1 MSSAFAS
8 LFNSPPFVLGWHY
21 TVLLAPI
28 IVPIFALLVWFD
40 IWIKYKQREYI
51 QSQGSVLLEIRIPR
65 EMSKSPAAMEV
76 VLSGIYE
83 PVVGPLTDVYFTG
96 KVRPWFSLE
105 IASIEGNVKFFM
117 WALPAWKRNI
127 EARLYAQFPNI
138 EIHEVADY
146 TAGVHYDPS
155 TMKMS
160 SFQTSLVKHNVYPIK
175 TYVDF
180 GLDKLGDE
188 DEEKI
193 DPLTPLIEWMGSLG
207 VGEQCWI
214 QIMIQA
220 HAKKGL
226 EDATISI
233 KKTWDKEV
241 NNEIKKFIKESP
253 VAELEEGKKPRMLDL
268 TKVQQETIEAI
279 QRSQGKL
286 PYDAMIRA
294 IYFAKIENYNSMATA
309 GMIHSFRHFGS
320 ANLNGIKPVFSGID
334 YPWQDFQGRRK
345 LEYQRNIFEAY
356 KRRSTFNGP
365 YKNWNARPYVLNT
378 EELATLFHFPSS
390 IVAATPT
397 LQRIPSK
404 KVEAPANL
412 PV

>member
-1 MSSAFAS
+1 M
-8 LFNSPPFVLGWHY
+8 PIFVL
-21 TVLLAPI
+21 LLW
-28 IVPIFALLVWFD
+28 LD
-40 IWIKYKQREYI
+40 IWVKYKQREWI
-51 QSQGSVLLEIRIPR
+51 QAQGSVLLEIRIPR
-65 EMSKSPAAMEV
+65 EMTKSPAAMEV

-83 PVVGPLTDVYFTG
+83 PVVGSLLDTFLKG

-105 IASIEGNVKFFM
+105 IASIDGNVKFFI
-117 WALPAWKRNI
+117 WSLPNWKRNI

-146 TAGVHYDPS
+146 TSGAHFDPN
-155 TMKMS
+155 TMSMAS
-160 SFQTSLVKHNVYPIK
+160 IQTAKVKHNVFPIK
-175 TYVDF
+175 TYVDW
-180 GLDKLGDE
+180 GLDKKGDE

-193 DPLTPLIEWMGSLG
+193 DPITPLIEWMGSLG
-207 VGEQCWI
+207 KGEQCWI

-220 HAKKGL
+220 HRKSGL
-226 EDATISI
+226 QDATINTTQS
-233 KKTWDKEV
+233 WDKHV
-241 NNEIKKFIKESP
+241 KKEIQKFI
-253 VAELEEGKKPRMLDL
+253 EENAVTEPEAGKKPRMLDL

-294 IYFAKIENYNSMATA
+294 IYFAKKENYNGMATA
-309 GMIHSFRHFGS
+309 GMIHSIRHLGS
-320 ANLNGIKPVFSGID
+320 SNLNSIKPVFAGID
-334 YPWQDFQGRRK
+334 YPWQDFLGMRK
-345 LEYQRNIFEAY
+345 ATYQRSIFEAY

-365 YKNWNARPYVLNT
+365 YKNWNARPFILNT

-390 IVAATPT
+390 IVSATPT